1 MGIKYSRVNRYF
13 KALKGFSSGR
23 KNIEKNYFYS
33 FEKHN
38 LQKDNIDVTYAVFE
52 SWNKKKQEW
61 MDREVYFDPEMP
73 DLEFESGDYV
83 QYVVQSNFIIQY
95 EILEKKALEFEELE
109 DEEEYEE
116 EIQVAEV
123 ADEAD
128 EYQEDEDIEV
138 SAVEE

>member
-1 MGIKYSRVNRYF
+1 
-13 KALKGFSSGR
+13 
-23 KNIEKNYFYS
+23 
-33 FEKHN
+33 
-38 LQKDNIDVTYAVFE
+38 
-52 SWNKKKQEW
+52 

-123 ADEAD
+123 ADETD